1 MSERVFLG
9 VFDGEEGLLRATRA
23 VRERGWRVRDVYTP
37 YAVHGL
43 DEALGLPSSRLSRF
57 CLVCGAVGVALAFWA
72 QYWTMTIDWPLNV
85 GGRPWNSLPAFVPVA
100 FELMV
105 LFAGFGVVL
114 AFLGVSR
121 LFPGKRAVL
130 PVDGVTRD
138 RFALLVTEGDAAFD
152 PAAIRPI
159 FEDCGAVS
167 TEEREL
173 SEGPPAS
180 PAGRGFS
187 LAWWNAVLGV
197 GLLLIVLLNWGL
209 GDDRSR
215 PNDEMMPEMVH
226 SVPYNSY
233 APNPNFAD
241 GATLQRPQ
249 PGTIAH
255 GHLPL
260 HYKATPEDAVRAG
273 EELANPVAADD
284 ARARQRGPVIF
295 SQYCQVCH
303 GPAGQGDGPVAKRGI
318 PPPPPLTADKAR
330 LMKDG
335 QLFHVLTYGQ
345 GNMASYAAQV
355 PREDRWFV
363 ILHVREL
370 QKQAARKVSP

>member
-9 VFDGEEGLLRATRA
+9 VFDNEEGLLRATA
-23 VRERGWRVRDVYTP
+23 DVRKRGWRVRDVYTP

-43 DEALGLPSSRLSRF
+43 DEALGLAPSRLSRF
-57 CLVCGAVGVALAFWA
+57 CLVCGALGVALAFWV

-100 FELMV
+100 FEVMV
-105 LFAGFGVVL
+105 LFAGLGVVL
-114 AFLGVSR
+114 AFLAVSR

-138 RFALLVTEGDAAFD
+138 RFVLLITEGDAAFD
-152 PAAIRPI
+152 PDAIRPL
-159 FEDCGAVS
+159 FEECGAVF
-167 TEEREL
+167 TEEREV
-173 SEGPPAS
+173 EDGRPAPGP
-180 PAGRGFS
+180 GRGFTAAR
-187 LAWWNAVLGV
+187 LNILLGV
-197 GLLLIVLLNWGL
+197 GLLVVAGLNWGL

-226 SVPYNSY
+226 SVPFNSY
-233 APNPNFAD
+233 APNPIFAD
-241 GATLQRPQ
+241 GATLRRPE
-249 PGTIAH
+249 PGTVAR
-255 GHLPL
+255 GLMPL
-260 HYKATPEDAVRAG
+260 HYRAMPEDAVRAG
-273 EELANPVAADD
+273 EQLTNPVPADD
-284 ARARQRGPVIF
+284 ARARQRGPLLF

-335 QLFHVLTYGQ
+335 QMFHVLTYGQ
-345 GNMASYAAQV
+345 ANMAPYAAQLS
-355 PREDRWFV
+355 REDRWHV

-370 QKQAARKVSP
+370 QKQAARK